1 MGRWCVSQA
10 RRLADRRDVEVGVFR
25 DRTLAEMVWPY
36 VFLDDTY
43 CKGPG
48 QPPGGVLGGGDR
60 DRGDRRWAPGGA
72 GFEVGDSEDA
82 ALWTA
87 FLGSLRPAGLGVQLV
102 ISTSP
107 PG

>member
-1 MGRWCVSQA
+1 
-10 RRLADRRDVEVGVFR
+10 
-25 DRTLAEMVWPY
+25 MVWPY

-87 FLGSLRPAGLGVQLV
+87 FLGSLRPAGLGGAAGHLDVPTGLRQAIGTVMLGA
-102 ISTSP
+102 SW
-107 PG
+107 